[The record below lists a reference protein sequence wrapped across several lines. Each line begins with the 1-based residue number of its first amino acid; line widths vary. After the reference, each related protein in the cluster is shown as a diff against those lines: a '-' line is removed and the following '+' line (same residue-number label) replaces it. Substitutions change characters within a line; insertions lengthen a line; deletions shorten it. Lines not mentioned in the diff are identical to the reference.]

1 VNVSPA
7 DVLGVVV
14 VQPPAWT
21 PDGDR
26 NLDAIRAAL
35 DATPDAIQPGDLLVL
50 PELVG
55 ASMDHA
61 RYLRRIQDTARAL
74 GVWVVGGSHHH
85 STRGRTVNTGAVAG
99 PDGDLVAT
107 YDKHHPY
114 GVDTEG
120 GVDPGDR
127 LGAFEVRGRQ
137 VLVLICADFWH
148 SALLHTTDLRPD
160 VIAVP
165 SFSVSR
171 LRPPTP
177 ARVIW
182 RHMAISRAY
191 EFGAYVAISDWA
203 TSATFAGDPSAG
215 AAGIAHPYPGAGQR
229 LFEPL
234 GRRRIARR
242 RLDVAVTDHLRD
254 DRANR
259 RFLTRAVSASTPGE
273 NHPATSGRV
282 ITWHPRS
289 PASLPGEP
297 PSVIPRH
304 ARGRR
309 DRRALPQPLPTS
321 TD

>member
-1 VNVSPA
+1 MNVSPA

-61 RYLRRIQDTARAL
+61 RDLRRIQDTARAL

-85 STRGRTVNTGAVAG
+85 STRGRTVNTGAVAA

-203 TSATFAGDPSAG
+203 TSATFGGRPERWRRR
-215 AAGIAHPYPGAGQR
+215 HRP
-229 LFEPL
+229 PL
-234 GRRRIARR
+234 PGRRATPLRTARPAADR
-242 RLDVAVTDHLRD
+242 PPTTRSFERPATDPGRNHRS
-254 DRANR
+254 
-259 RFLTRAVSASTPGE
+259 RFLPASWASPMRFCTPVRRGV
-273 NHPATSGRV
+273 PSVASGSTATPPPRTSYGGGRV
-282 ITWHPRS
+282 PC
-289 PASLPGEP
+289 
-297 PSVIPRH
+297 
-304 ARGRR
+304 
-309 DRRALPQPLPTS
+309 
-321 TD
+321 